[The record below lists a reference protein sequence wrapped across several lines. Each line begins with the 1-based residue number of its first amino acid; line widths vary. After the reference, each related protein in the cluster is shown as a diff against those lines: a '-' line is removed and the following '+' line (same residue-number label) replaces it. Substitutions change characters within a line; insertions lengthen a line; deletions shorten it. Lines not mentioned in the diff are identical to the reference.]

1 MNRPNIE
8 DYKLVDGRYSQKY
21 ITDLEKHCN
30 ELETALDA
38 ACYMF
43 ERFYNICHSIY
54 PMTKEQW
61 KEWLMEDE

>member
-30 ELETALDA
+30 EVEKALDVA
-38 ACYMF
+38 WYMLECF
-43 ERFYNICHSIY
+43 DNIRHSIY

-61 KEWLMEDE
+61 KEWLMKDE